1 MGTTGTHIMGPA
13 YHRRNSSDCIHP
25 NLPHLYSSP
34 VPVSDGES
42 ANVTQLSLLGPA
54 VLRCLSMV
62 GGGKD
67 GLIRILASTSGF
79 LVSAG
84 CHLTIPMLL

>member
-1 MGTTGTHIMGPA
+1 MGITGTYIKGPA
-13 YHRRNSSDCIHP
+13 CHRQNTSDCIHP
-25 NLPHLYSSP
+25 NLSHLHSSS

-42 ANVTQLSLLGPA
+42 ANVTQLSRLGPA
-54 VLRCLSMV
+54 ALRFLSMI

-79 LVSAG
+79 FVSAG